1 MNDWNTMWMSLQ
13 NSMGVHIPQVLGA
26 LAIFII
32 GWFVAALVK
41 AGTRKALGALRLNQR
56 FSGTTGKPVDIEG
69 VVALVL
75 FWVVMLLTLAAMFN
89 ALNLAMV
96 SGSFA
101 ALTTQL
107 FEYAPRLLGAV
118 LLALLAWLVATL
130 VRGLVQKVLD
140 RTSFDE
146 KQAEHANISP
156 ISESLSNALFWLV
169 ILLFVPAIL
178 GTLQMDGLLSPLRD
192 MTTRAVDILPNIVAA
207 LVIGGVGWIVATVL
221 RNLTT
226 NLLRSAGADQIG
238 NKAGLAGTV
247 QISGLAGLLVF
258 IVVFVPALIAALDA
272 LRIEAISRPAT
283 EMLAMLLDA
292 VPRIIAAGLILLIT
306 WLVASFATR
315 LLSSLLSNV
324 GFDTLPAKLN
334 MQHAFVRTQPSV
346 LVGRI
351 ALLFA
356 MLFAIVEAGNQLG
369 FHRFSDM
376 IMTFIEFAGDVLL
389 GSAILIIGF
398 MLANVAYEAITRAS
412 GEARGTM
419 LARIARLAILGI
431 VLAMGLR
438 AMGIADDI
446 VNLAFGL
453 TLGAVAVAVALA
465 FGLGGR
471 EAAGRLASRWADRL
485 CKDKPAD
492 LPPATGAV
500 PPTPGNPLPPSN
512 DLP

>member
-1 MNDWNTMWMSLQ
+1 MNNWNTMWDSLQ
-13 NSMGVHIPQVLGA
+13 GSMGVHIPQVLGA

-32 GWFVAALVK
+32 GWFAAALVK
-41 AGTRKALGALRLNQR
+41 AGARKGLAALKLNQR

-69 VVALVL
+69 VIALVL
-75 FWVVMLLTLAAMFN
+75 FWVVMLLTLAAVFN
-89 ALNLAMV
+89 ALDLSMV

-107 FEYAPRLLGAV
+107 FEYAPRILGAL

-130 VRGLVQKVLD
+130 VRGVTQKVLD
-140 RTSFDE
+140 RTTLDE
-146 KQAEHANISP
+146 KLSEHANMSP
-156 ISESLSNALFWLV
+156 LSDSLSNALFWLV

-178 GTLQMDGLLSPLRD
+178 GTLQMDGLLSPLREMTGKALD
-192 MTTRAVDILPNIVAA
+192 MLPNIVAA
-207 LVIGGVGWIVATVL
+207 LVLGGVGWVVATVL

-226 NLLRSAGADQIG
+226 NLLRSAGVDQIG
-238 NKAGLAGTV
+238 NKAGLASTV
-247 QISGLAGLLVF
+247 QLSSLAGLLVF

-283 EMLAMLLDA
+283 EMLALLMDA

-306 WLVASFATR
+306 WLVASFAAR
-315 LLSSLLSNV
+315 LLASLLANV
-324 GFDTLPAKLN
+324 GFDTLPAKMGL
-334 MQHAFVRTQPSV
+334 QHAFTRTPPSA

-351 ALLFA
+351 ALVLA
-356 MLFAIVEAGNQLG
+356 MLFATVEAGNQLG

-389 GSAILIIGF
+389 GSAILVIGF

-412 GEARGTM
+412 GNGEGSALAKVARF
-419 LARIARLAILGI
+419 AILGI

-453 TLGAVAVAVALA
+453 TLGAIAVAVALA

-471 EAAGRLASRWADRL
+471 EAAGRLASRWVDRL
-485 CKDKPAD
+485 GKPKA
-492 LPPATGAV
+492 AE
-500 PPTPGNPLPPSN
+500 PPSMITKPLDSSTTPPN